1 MNFSKVMI
9 IMVVFMSWQSI
20 ASSSIDP
27 GKKFSSL
34 IPENFSLLSK
44 KNGVMDKDKVTIF
57 RYERSD
63 KKNGG
68 LEGEHFSLVVSEAGV
83 LKGFTQMDGSSQ
95 NTESLPDKETAVS
108 IMKSFLEKYAN
119 DLSGDMVVKW
129 VDKHDE
135 HINLKSNTGE
145 LKKTVVTGMKVKCK
159 NKKDGRY
166 FWGIINHKKQLI
178 TFERDIKWSFF
189 RRERITEKWLHD
201 SWLKVNNEH

>member
-1 MNFSKVMI
+1 MNYSKVMI

-27 GKKFSSL
+27 SKKFSSL
-34 IPENFSLLSK
+34 IPENFSLISK
-44 KNGVMDKDKVTIF
+44 KDGVMDKDKVTIF

-68 LEGEHFSLVVSEAGV
+68 LGGEHFSLVVSEAGV

-95 NTESLPDKETAVS
+95 NTDSLPDKETAVS

-119 DLSGDMVVKW
+119 DLSSDMVVKW

-135 HINLKSNTGE
+135 HINLKNNAGE
-145 LKKTVVTGMKVKCK
+145 LKKTVVTGMKVKCR

-178 TFERDIKWSFF
+178 TFERDINWSFF
-189 RRERITEKWLHD
+189 RRERITEQWLHD
-201 SWLKVNNEH
+201 SWLKIHNQH